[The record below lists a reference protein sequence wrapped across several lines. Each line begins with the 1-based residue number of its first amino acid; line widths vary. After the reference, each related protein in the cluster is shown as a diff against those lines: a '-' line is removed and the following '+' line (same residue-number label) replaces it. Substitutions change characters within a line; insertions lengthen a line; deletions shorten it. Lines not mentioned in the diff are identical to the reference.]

1 MAYLENKVTIITGAA
16 SGIGYATAR
25 RFASEGAVVAGVDLK
40 KPDDSTWKRISDTG
54 AGGEFFEAD
63 VSDETAVEAVVTAVA
78 EKFDRIDV
86 LVNSAGITATG
97 TLFDVSSD
105 DWDRVMNINLKG
117 SLLFAKHTALHM
129 VKQKSG
135 SIVHLASMEGLYGL
149 NAQVA
154 YGTSKGGIIQMTRN
168 MAVDLAKDNIRVNCV
183 CPGVVETPMTDIL
196 KDESLK
202 AIKDQMIKMHL
213 LERFAR
219 PEEIASAILFL
230 ACDES
235 SFITGQA
242 LVVDG
247 GCTAGKALKF

>member
-1 MAYLENKVTIITGAA
+1 MAYLENRVAIITGAA
-16 SGIGYATAR
+16 SGIGYATAK

-40 KPDDSTWKRISDTG
+40 NPDDGIWKTVCDTG
-54 AGGEFFEAD
+54 GGGEFFEAD
-63 VSDETAVEAVVTAVA
+63 VSDETAVKAAVTAVV
-78 EKFDRIDV
+78 EKFGHIDV
-86 LVNSAGITATG
+86 LVNSAGITSTG
-97 TLFDVSSD
+97 TLFDISSD

-117 SLLFAKHTALHM
+117 SFLFAKHAASHM

-135 SIVHLASMEGLYGL
+135 SIVHLASIEGIYGL
-149 NAQVA
+149 NSQVA
-154 YGTSKGGIIQMTRN
+154 YGTSKGGVVQMTRN

-183 CPGVVETPMTDIL
+183 CPGVVETPMVDIL
-196 KDESLK
+196 NDESLK
-202 AIKDQMIKMHL
+202 SIKDQMIKMHL

-247 GCTAGKALKF
+247 GCTAGKALQF

>member
-1 MAYLENKVTIITGAA
+1 MAYLENRVAIITGAA
-16 SGIGYATAR
+16 SGIGYAAAK

-40 KPDDSTWKRISDTG
+40 KPDDGMWKAVSDTG
-54 AGGEFFEAD
+54 GGGEFFEAD
-63 VSDETAVEAVVTAVA
+63 VSDETAVKAVVTAVV
-78 EKFDRIDV
+78 EKFGHIDV
-86 LVNSAGITATG
+86 LINSAGILTSG

-105 DWDRVMNINLKG
+105 EWDRVMNINLKG
-117 SLLFAKHTALHM
+117 SFLFAKYAASHM
-129 VKQKSG
+129 VKQKAG
-135 SIVHLASMEGLYGL
+135 NIVHLASSGGIYAM

-154 YGTSKGGIIQMTRN
+154 YGTSKGGVVQMTRN

-183 CPGVVETPMTDIL
+183 CPGVVETPMVDIL
-196 KDESLK
+196 NDESLK
-202 AIKDQMIKMHL
+202 TMKDQMLKMHL
-213 LERFAR
+213 MERFAR

-247 GCTAGKALKF
+247 GCTAGKALQF